1 MFNGKKNKP
10 AFLLLTAQNTEEE
23 YCGLPR
29 LLWKLYMKL
38 LSFQFVLILRI
49 IQFSPEM
56 LMRWIAM
63 NMKARKGRVE
73 NTGKNFLEK
82 IFS

>member
-1 MFNGKKNKP
+1 
-10 AFLLLTAQNTEEE
+10 
-23 YCGLPR
+23 
-29 LLWKLYMKL
+29 MKL

-63 NMKARKGRVE
+63 NIKDRKGRVE
-73 NTGKNFLEK
+73 NTGKKFLEK
-82 IFS
+82 KFS